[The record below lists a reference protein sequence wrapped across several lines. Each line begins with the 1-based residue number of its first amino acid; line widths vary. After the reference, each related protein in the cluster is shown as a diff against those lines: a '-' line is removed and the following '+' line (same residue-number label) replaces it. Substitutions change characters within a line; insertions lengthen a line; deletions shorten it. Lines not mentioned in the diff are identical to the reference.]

1 MTKRYQRGDAGASM
15 LVLML
20 VMVLG
25 FAWWGG
31 MQGSGHMSSSP
42 PEQERVRTA
51 LELLDEAYARG
62 EITREEYLQKRED
75 LMTGNR

>member
-1 MTKRYQRGDAGASM
+1 M

-25 FAWWGG
+25 FAWWGS
-31 MQGSGHMSSSP
+31 MNGSGHMSSSP
-42 PEQERVRTA
+42 PAQERVRTA

-75 LMTGNR
+75 LMSGNRRTKGR